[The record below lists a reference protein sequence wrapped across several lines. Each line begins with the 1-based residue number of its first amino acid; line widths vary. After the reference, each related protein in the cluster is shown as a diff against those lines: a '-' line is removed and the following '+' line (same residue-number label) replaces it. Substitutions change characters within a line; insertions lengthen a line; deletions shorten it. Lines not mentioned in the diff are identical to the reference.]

1 MSSIYRYLFPSS
13 GGGWVKRYY
22 QFKKSLILTEY
33 NTSDALMMP
42 PLTLFDFTRTID
54 RADAMYISNT
64 SSTDQWTVSDD
75 SVIQGFSKS
84 RAAFI
89 SSRQC
94 WNRHLLEVS
103 KGNEPL
109 TGDEP
114 MPDEDLTRPYIR
126 WYGSLN
132 TNVGL
137 ESKAQRSGF
146 CAIRSP
152 LFPMDGANL
161 QGLYHF
167 LEIQCRYVYPN
178 NNPFVYKKDNTT
190 IPAERLFTLNLRVT
204 TALNDDIYQ
213 GYLALERGDIQNDP
227 NNTEPPFRT
236 FVIPFDQLTLTA
248 RGREREFQRHL
259 TDGSVKIES
268 IGFLLMDGI
277 HDAFAFDLARIRA
290 VNCSDDGTVYDPK
303 PEVYQE
309 ESSPPLDDQTSPP
322 SDDQTNNTPSG
333 PKQ

>member
-22 QFKKSLILTEY
+22 QFKKTLILTEI

-54 RADAMYISNT
+54 RADAMYISN
-64 SSTDQWTVSDD
+64 SSTIDQWTVSDD

-89 SSRQC
+89 TSRQS
-94 WNRHLLEVS
+94 WNRHLQQLS
-103 KGNEPL
+103 KGSAPSS
-109 TGDEP
+109 GDEP
-114 MPDEDLTRPYIR
+114 LHDDELTRPYIR

-161 QGLYHF
+161 QGLYRF
-167 LEIQCRYVYPN
+167 LEIQCRYVYPS
-178 NNPFVYKKDNTT
+178 NNPFIYNKDNTSV
-190 IPAERLFTLNLRVT
+190 PAERLFTLNLRVT

-213 GYLALERGDIQNDP
+213 GHLALERGDIQLDP
-227 NNTEPPFRT
+227 NTTEAPFRT
-236 FVIPFDQLTLTA
+236 FIIPFDQLTLTA

-259 TDGSVKIES
+259 TDGSVSIES
-268 IGFLLMDGI
+268 IGFLLMDGV
-277 HDAFAFDLARIRA
+277 HGAFVFDLARIRA
-290 VNCSDDGTVYDPK
+290 VNCSDNGTVYDPQPAADK
-303 PEVYQE
+303 E
-309 ESSPPLDDQTSPP
+309 ESDSP
-322 SDDQTNNTPSG
+322 SD
-333 PKQ
+333 KQVNPLSDNQSKNPI

>member
-1 MSSIYRYLFPSS
+1 
-13 GGGWVKRYY
+13 
-22 QFKKSLILTEY
+22 
-33 NTSDALMMP
+33 MMP

-54 RADAMYISNT
+54 RADAMYISN
-64 SSTDQWTVSDD
+64 SSTTDQWTVSDD

-89 SSRQC
+89 SSRQS
-94 WNRHLLEVS
+94 WNRHLQTQTKGDAPSTTDAPLE
-103 KGNEPL
+103 
-109 TGDEP
+109 DE
-114 MPDEDLTRPYIR
+114 ELTRPYIR

-161 QGLYHF
+161 QGLYRF
-167 LEIQCRYVYPN
+167 LEIQCRYVYPR
-178 NNPFVYKKDNTT
+178 NNPFIYNKDSTN

-213 GYLALERGDIQNDP
+213 GHLALERGDAQNDP
-227 NNTEPPFRT
+227 NNTEAPFRT

-259 TDGSVKIES
+259 TDGSVSVES

-277 HDAFAFDLARIRA
+277 HDAFVFDIARIRA

-303 PEVYQE
+303 PAVRKE
-309 ESSPPLDDQTSPP
+309 ESNPSSDKHSDTP
-322 SDDQTNNTPSG
+322 SDNDTKPLTDKQTNTSSEPN
-333 PKQ
+333 Q